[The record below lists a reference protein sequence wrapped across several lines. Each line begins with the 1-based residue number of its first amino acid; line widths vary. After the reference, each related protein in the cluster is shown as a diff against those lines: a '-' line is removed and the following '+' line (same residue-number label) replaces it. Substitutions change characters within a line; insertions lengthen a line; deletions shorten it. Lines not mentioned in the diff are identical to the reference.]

1 MLNFQILDKAGRQSP
16 LQRKAKM
23 YTVMIR
29 IGNAR
34 KSKRAV
40 FEDPVKAEEYFNE
53 LCQRRTEYPASVILA
68 YRILVKK
75 KYRIDKDFKGERL
88 ILDEDLT
95 P

>member
-1 MLNFQILDKAGRQSP
+1 
-16 LQRKAKM
+16 M

-75 KYRIDKDFKGERL
+75 KYRIDKDFEGERL
-88 ILDEDLT
+88 ILNEDLT

>member
-1 MLNFQILDKAGRQSP
+1 
-16 LQRKAKM
+16 M
-23 YTVMIR
+23 YNVMIR
-29 IGNAR
+29 IGDAR

-53 LCQRRTEYPASVILA
+53 LCQRRTEYPATVILA

-88 ILDEDLT
+88 IINEDLA

>member
-1 MLNFQILDKAGRQSP
+1 
-16 LQRKAKM
+16 
-23 YTVMIR
+23 MIR

-40 FEDPVKAEEYFNE
+40 FEDPTKAEEYFNE
-53 LCQRRTEYPASVILA
+53 LCRRRTEYPASVILA

-75 KYRIDKDFKGERL
+75 KYRIDKDFEGERL
-88 ILDEDLT
+88 ILNEDLT

>member
-1 MLNFQILDKAGRQSP
+1 
-16 LQRKAKM
+16 M
-23 YTVMIR
+23 YNVMIR
-29 IGNAR
+29 IGNSR

-53 LCQRRTEYPASVILA
+53 LCPRRTESPATVVLA

-75 KYRIDKDFKGERL
+75 KFRIDKEFKGERL
-88 ILDEDLT
+88 LLNEDLS